1 MGPPQTAPFTKSNGE
16 NMKKFR
22 VQIFAYQLTADF
34 IVESLDGPLDIEN
47 AIIDKLGKNDIKWES
62 LGEMHDPRVNRITY
76 EEVINGGDNA
86 TTGKPIFS
94 KESVGSRMGA
104 GASERG

>member
-1 MGPPQTAPFTKSNGE
+1 MLQKL
-16 NMKKFR
+16 FR
-22 VQIFAYQLTADF
+22 VKIYAYQYHADF
-34 IVESLDGPLDIEN
+34 IVKSADGPLDIEN
-47 AIIDKLGKNDIKWES
+47 AILDTLGKDDIKWDY

-86 TTGKPIFS
+86 TSGKPLLS
-94 KESVGSRMGA
+94 KESAGSRMGA

>member
-1 MGPPQTAPFTKSNGE
+1 MHPKN
-16 NMKKFR
+16 FR
-22 VQIFAYQLTADF
+22 VQINAYYYHADF
-34 IVESLDGPLDIEN
+34 IVNCLDTPIDIEN

-86 TTGKPIFS
+86 TTGDPLY
-94 KESVGSRMGA
+94 KEEGTRSSMGA

>member
-1 MGPPQTAPFTKSNGE
+1 ML
-16 NMKKFR
+16 KKFR
-22 VQIFAYQLTADF
+22 IQISAYKHHADF
-34 IVESLDGPLDIEN
+34 IIESADSSNDVEN

-86 TTGKPIFS
+86 TSGDPLHT
-94 KESVGSRMGA
+94 KEGTRSSMGA

>member
-1 MGPPQTAPFTKSNGE
+1 MHPKQ
-16 NMKKFR
+16 FR
-22 VQIFAYQLTADF
+22 VKISAYYYHADF
-34 IVESLDGPLDIEN
+34 NIECIESPLDIEN
-47 AIIDKLGKNDIKWES
+47 AIVDKLGKGDIKWEY

-86 TTGKPIFS
+86 TSGKSILS
-94 KESVGSRMGA
+94 QESSGSRMGA

>member
-1 MGPPQTAPFTKSNGE
+1 MHLKN
-16 NMKKFR
+16 FR
-22 VQIFAYQLTADF
+22 IQIFAYKHHADF
-34 IVESLDGPLDIEN
+34 VISCLDSPLDIEN
-47 AIIDKLGKNDIKWES
+47 AIVDKLGKNDIKWES